1 MERLNVKEHG
11 FYGRY
16 CPIDSSKTA
25 MIVVTDDDV
34 NDMISKAQVKWFNK
48 NGISALAISPEKSE
62 KGCHSY
68 PLERIEKG
76 ISYLKNKGTTKIGI
90 IGISASAMV
99 ALTSASLFHDI
110 TFTIALT
117 PSDYVMEG
125 YYQDKKDGATERP
138 GDFEPSLTY
147 QGKPIPFLPY
157 AYRHPEYWQQIKAES
172 KRRGDML
179 AGRDMF
185 EESERRHHL
194 QEDEKIKVENIKG
207 HIYLAGA
214 KDDVMWNTC
223 KYIERMEQRF
233 HELEHECTYETHI
246 YEHGTHFVFPEGM
259 ARNILP
265 IGINIV
271 LPLLYKEAKGYTK
284 QCEETRKDIEY
295 TLVESIRKWVNEA

>member
-1 MERLNVKEHG
+1 MERFNLKEDG

-16 CPIDSSKTA
+16 CPVTQSKSA
-25 MIVVTDDDV
+25 IIVVTDDDV
-34 NDMISKAQVKWFNK
+34 KDTISKAQVKWFNQ

-76 ISYLKNKGTTKIGI
+76 ILFLKEKGYSKIGI

-110 TFTIALT
+110 TMTIALT
-117 PSDYVMEG
+117 PSDFVMEG

-147 QGKPIPFLPY
+147 QGKPISFLPY
-157 AYRHPEYWQQIKAES
+157 AYRHPEYWQKIKEES
-172 KRRGDML
+172 KRRKDFL

-185 EESERRHHL
+185 DESERRHPL
-194 QEDEKIKVENIKG
+194 QEEEKIKVENIKG
-207 HIYLAGA
+207 HLYLAGA

-223 KYIERMEQRF
+223 RYIERMEMRLKQMD
-233 HELEHECTYETHI
+233 HECTYETHI

-265 IGINIV
+265 IGINLV
-271 LPLLYKEAKGYTK
+271 LPLIFKEAKGYTK
-284 QCEETRKDIEY
+284 QCEQTRKDIEQ
-295 TLVESIRKWVNEA
+295 TLVQSIRKWDNT